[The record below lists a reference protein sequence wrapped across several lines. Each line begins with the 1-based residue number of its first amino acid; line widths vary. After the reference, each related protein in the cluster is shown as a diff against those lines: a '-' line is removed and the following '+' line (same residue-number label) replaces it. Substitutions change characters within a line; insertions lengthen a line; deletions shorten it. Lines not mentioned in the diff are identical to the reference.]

1 MPLSRISLYGNAN
14 VGAFIFATDKCA
26 LIPNDSP
33 ESVEREVSEALR
45 VPILRTTVGGSVLLG
60 IFVAGNSNGIILPN
74 ISTDEEIDAITAS
87 TNLPVAIYQ
96 GKKNALGNMVL
107 VNDRVAL
114 VGPQTDPVLIG
125 LISDHLKVKVHG
137 GTIADLAM
145 TGVCAVVN
153 GKGLVA
159 HPMTA
164 DTEIK
169 ELGELFNI
177 PVDISTVNCG
187 FPYLRVGI
195 AANSNGA
202 VVGNATTG
210 PEMARIESSLG
221 IMGD

>member
-14 VGAFIFATDKCA
+14 VGAFIFASDRFA
-26 LIPNDSP
+26 LIPNDAP

-45 VPILRTTVGGSVLLG
+45 VPVLKTTVGGSVLLG
-60 IFVAGNSNGIILPN
+60 IFIAGNSNGMILPN
-74 ISTDEEIDAITAS
+74 TSTDEEIDAITSS
-87 TNLPVAIYQ
+87 TKLPVAIYN

-107 VNDRVAL
+107 VNDKVAI
-114 VGPQTDPVLIG
+114 VGPQTDPALID
-125 LISDHLKVKVHG
+125 LISDNLRVEVHA

-145 TGVCAVVN
+145 TGVSAVVN

-159 HPMTA
+159 HPMTTDA
-164 DTEIK
+164 EIK
-169 ELGELFNI
+169 ALGELFNI

-187 FPYLRVGI
+187 FPYVRVGM

-221 IMGD
+221 ITGD